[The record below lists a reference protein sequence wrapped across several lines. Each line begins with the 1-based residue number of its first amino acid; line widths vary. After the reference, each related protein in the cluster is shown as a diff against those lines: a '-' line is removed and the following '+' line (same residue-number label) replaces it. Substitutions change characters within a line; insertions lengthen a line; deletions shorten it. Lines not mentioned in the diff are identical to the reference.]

1 MQRVADLV
9 RAARRLRPQLA
20 LACVAAGFGL
30 APHGPVPIAIAAVL
44 VAGAS
49 GWIFGADAAPLAAA
63 LVLAAC
69 LFGIARI
76 HAIDRPATAVPPGTA
91 IEAVATLLEH
101 PRATTFGSSAPMR
114 IETGPARG
122 LRVLARV
129 GGSGWPAVD
138 AGVRMRIHGFIRATE
153 PPASGARSRGAPV
166 ASEGEASG
174 AAYASAPGASG
185 ATSAPTGGGAPGG
198 GSGADPSTRVE
209 SNAGTPG
216 TPGFGPLP
224 AKDALGGRF
233 DYAAFLRSRGIGREL
248 RIESMR
254 VVGRRGGVAG
264 VVDAIRRRAERGI
277 GAGLSPDLAA
287 LARGMV
293 LGEDGDV
300 PDETRDDFRRSGLAH
315 LLAASG
321 QNVALLCALALP
333 LLMLAGASP
342 RARVAVLLPL
352 VGLYV
357 ALAGSSASVVRAGV
371 MAAAGLAAL
380 AAGRPAS
387 GVYALLLAAA
397 VTLGLNPRAAGDPG
411 WQLSFAAVAGMLALG
426 PSIARL
432 LRGAPRAL
440 ADALGAT
447 AAATLATS
455 PLLAHDFGAVSV
467 AALPA
472 NVIAFP
478 AVAPIMWIGMGQ
490 AAAAQADALGVG
502 AGAIAA
508 ALERAAGLVGGLGLR
523 WVVAVARRFA
533 DPVWAQSAVHLG
545 WPGVAA
551 SYLALA
557 AAFIAI
563 RLGPIRSLRRHAL
576 NRIVA
581 WPRTTRHALAAV
593 GLALIVAGAALAWPS
608 PRAPSRL
615 TVDYLDVGQGDAT
628 LIRDPYGA
636 AVLFD
641 GGPPEGR
648 VDRVLRRLGVRRL
661 SAVVATHQ
669 SRDHHGGLLQ
679 VVRRFPVGLF
689 LDGGD
694 GTRDPTFVALEREV
708 DRRGIPR
715 RPTRAGES
723 LSIGAMTIRTLWPPR
738 RQPGPAP
745 TDPNP
750 RATVAIVSEHGFD
763 LFLSADAESPTV
775 LPLALPRVEAIKV
788 PHHGSAD
795 PGLPQILARLRPVV
809 AGIEVGRDNP
819 YGHPRAP
826 TLDAL
831 RARVPRVYRTD
842 RDGTVELT
850 VDGNRLQVRTHR

>member
-1 MQRVADLV
+1 VQRVAELA
-9 RAARRLRPQLA
+9 RAARRRRPQLA

-30 APHGPVPIAIAAVL
+30 APHGAVPVALAAIL

-49 GWIFGADAAPLAAA
+49 AWIFGADAAPLGAA
-63 LVLAAC
+63 LVAAAC

-76 HAIDRPATAVPPGTA
+76 HAIDGPAAAAPPGTA

-114 IETGPARG
+114 IDTGPARG

-129 GGSGWPAVD
+129 GRGGWPAID
-138 AGVRMRIHGFIRATE
+138 AGVRMRIHGFIRATQR
-153 PPASGARSRGAPV
+153 PASAAGSHGMLV
-166 ASEGEASG
+166 ASEGEG
-174 AAYASAPGASG
+174 TAAASAPTRGA
-185 ATSAPTGGGAPGG
+185 APGG
-198 GSGADPSTRVE
+198 GSGADPSTPAE
-209 SNAGTPG
+209 SNAGAPG
-216 TPGFGPLP
+216 TPGLGPLP
-224 AKDALGGRF
+224 AKDALGDGF

-248 RIESMR
+248 SVESMR

-264 VVDAIRRRAERGI
+264 LADSIRRRAEQGI
-277 GAGLSPDLAA
+277 GAGLPPDLAA

-300 PDETRDDFRRSGLAH
+300 SDETRDDFRRSGLAH

-342 RARVAVLLPL
+342 RTRVAVLLPL

-371 MAAAGLAAL
+371 MAAASLAAL
-380 AAGRPAS
+380 VAGRPAS

-426 PSIARL
+426 PSIARV
-432 LRGAPRAL
+432 LRAAPRAL

-447 AAATLATS
+447 VAATLATS
-455 PLLAHDFGAVSV
+455 PLLAHSFGAVSV

-490 AAAAQADALGVG
+490 AALAQADALGAG

-508 ALERAAGLVGGLGLR
+508 ALERVGGVVAGFGLR

-533 DPVWAQSAVHLG
+533 DPGWAQSALHLG

-551 SYLALA
+551 SYVALA
-557 AAFIAI
+557 AAFVAI
-563 RLGPIRSLRRHAL
+563 GRGPIRLMRRRAL
-576 NRIVA
+576 DRAVA
-581 WPRTTRHALAAV
+581 WSRATRHAAAAV
-593 GLALIVAGAALAWPS
+593 VLALTATGAALAWPP

-669 SRDHHGGLLQ
+669 SRDHHGGLLE
-679 VVRRFPVGLF
+679 VVRRFPVDLF

-723 LSIGAMTIRTLWPPR
+723 LSIGAMTIRVLWPPR
-738 RQPGPAP
+738 RPAGPAP
-745 TDPNP
+745 ADPNP

-795 PGLPQILARLRPVV
+795 PGLPQILARLRPAV

-819 YGHPRAP
+819 YRHPRPP

-831 RARVPRVYRTD
+831 RKSVPRVYRTD

-850 VDGNRLQVRTHR
+850 VEGDRLRVRTHR

>member
-1 MQRVADLV
+1 MPD
-9 RAARRLRPQLA
+9 
-20 LACVAAGFGL
+20 
-30 APHGPVPIAIAAVL
+30 
-44 VAGAS
+44 
-49 GWIFGADAAPLAAA
+49 
-63 LVLAAC
+63 
-69 LFGIARI
+69 
-76 HAIDRPATAVPPGTA
+76 
-91 IEAVATLLEH
+91 
-101 PRATTFGSSAPMR
+101 
-114 IETGPARG
+114 
-122 LRVLARV
+122 
-129 GGSGWPAVD
+129 
-138 AGVRMRIHGFIRATE
+138 
-153 PPASGARSRGAPV
+153 
-166 ASEGEASG
+166 
-174 AAYASAPGASG
+174 
-185 ATSAPTGGGAPGG
+185 
-198 GSGADPSTRVE
+198 E
-209 SNAGTPG
+209 SNAGPPG
-216 TPGFGPLP
+216 TPGLGPLP
-224 AKDALGGRF
+224 AKDALGDGF

-248 RIESMR
+248 RVESMR

-264 VVDAIRRRAERGI
+264 VVDSIRRRAERGI

-300 PDETRDDFRRSGLAH
+300 PEETRDDFRRSGLAH

-333 LLMLAGASP
+333 LLMLAGTSP
-342 RARVAVLLPL
+342 RTRVAVLLPL

-397 VTLGLNPRAAGDPG
+397 VTLGLNPRAAADPG

-490 AAAAQADALGVG
+490 AAAAQADALGAG

-508 ALERAAGLVGGLGLR
+508 ALERAGGLVGGLGLR

-533 DPVWAQSAVHLG
+533 DPAWAQSAVHLG

-557 AAFIAI
+557 AAFLAI
-563 RLGPIRSLRRHAL
+563 RRGPIRSLRRRAL
-576 NRIVA
+576 DRIVA
-581 WPRTTRHALAAV
+581 WPSATRHAAAAV
-593 GLALIVAGAALAWPS
+593 GLALIVVGAALAWPP

-694 GTRDPTFVALEREV
+694 GTRDPTFVTLEREV

-723 LSIGAMTIRTLWPPR
+723 LSIGAMTIRMLWPPR
-738 RQPGPAP
+738 REAGPAP
-745 TDPNP
+745 SDPNP

-819 YGHPRAP
+819 YGHPRPP

-831 RARVPRVYRTD
+831 RRRVPRVYRTD

-850 VDGNRLQVRTHR
+850 VEGDRLRVRTHR